1 MKNLNDKLDDLL
13 NLTTVQGE
21 DIKLRVD
28 AAYAVA
34 GLKAKTKT
42 QGRKKT
48 VGKNKIEKKITINPG
63 DWVSINRQYAVDHG
77 QAHVDGNYKILS
89 KTVKAKELF
98 TDGNSIH
105 EWGYDPR

>member
-1 MKNLNDKLDDLL
+1 LNYDKNKFVEHLN
-13 NLTTVQGE
+13 NE
-21 DIKLRVD
+21 IKQLE
-28 AAYAVA
+28 
-34 GLKAKTKT
+34 
-42 QGRKKT
+42 
-48 VGKNKIEKKITINPG
+48 NKIEKKITINPG

-77 QAHVDGNYKILS
+77 QAHVDNYKILS